1 MNTTPEI
8 RESRADLYISSGMLV
23 FCIFAAVAT
32 ARLKTPPGGSIAGP
46 AFVPWIM
53 VVLLGIGSAGL
64 LVRALWQEKAGDGG
78 TIALPERR
86 VLRQMV
92 LFVLL
97 MIAYAVTLMPVGY
110 IWTTAATL
118 FLGLLI
124 LGERK
129 PLVLILFPVVMT
141 AAVYFGF
148 TKLLAVWLP

>member
-1 MNTTPEI
+1 MNTPAI
-8 RESRADLYISSGMLV
+8 RESRADLYISIGMLV
-23 FCIFAAVAT
+23 FCVFAAIAT
-32 ARLKTPPGGSIAGP
+32 AQLKTPPGGSIAGP
-46 AFVPWIM
+46 AFMPWIM
-53 VVLLGIGSAGL
+53 VVLLGLGSAGL
-64 LVRALWQEKAGDGG
+64 LVRALWQEKTGDSGS
-78 TIALPERR
+78 IALPGRR

-118 FLGLLI
+118 LLGLLI

-129 PLVLILFPVVMT
+129 PLVLILFPAVMT
-141 AAVYFGF
+141 AAVYLGF

>member
-1 MNTTPEI
+1 MNTPAI
-8 RESRADLYISSGMLV
+8 RESRADLYISIGMLV
-23 FCIFAAVAT
+23 FCIFTAVAT

-46 AFVPWIM
+46 AFVPWLM
-53 VVLLGIGSAGL
+53 VVLLGLGATCL
-64 LVRALWQEKAGDGG
+64 LARALWQEKAGDGG
-78 TIALPERR
+78 SVTLPDRR

-97 MIAYAVTLMPVGY
+97 MIAYAVTLMPIGY

-118 FLGLLI
+118 LLGLLI

-129 PLVLILFPVVMT
+129 PLLLILFPAVMT

>member
-1 MNTTPEI
+1 MNTPTI
-8 RESRADLYISSGMLV
+8 RESRADLYISSGLLV
-23 FCIFAAVAT
+23 FCIFTAVAT

-46 AFVPWIM
+46 AFVPWLM
-53 VVLLGIGSAGL
+53 VVLLGLGATCL
-64 LVRALWQEKAGDGG
+64 LARALWQEKAGDGG
-78 TIALPERR
+78 SVTLPDRR

-97 MIAYAVTLMPVGY
+97 MIAYAVTLMPIGY

-129 PLVLILFPVVMT
+129 PLLLILFPAVMT

>member
-1 MNTTPEI
+1 MC
-8 RESRADLYISSGMLV
+8 SSD
-23 FCIFAAVAT
+23 
-32 ARLKTPPGGSIAGP
+32 
-46 AFVPWIM
+46 
-53 VVLLGIGSAGL
+53 L

-78 TIALPERR
+78 SVTLPDRR

-97 MIAYAVTLMPVGY
+97 MIAYAVTLMPIGY

-129 PLVLILFPVVMT
+129 PLLLILFPAVMT

>member
-1 MNTTPEI
+1 MNTPAI
-8 RESRADLYISSGMLV
+8 RESRADLYISIGMLV
-23 FCIFAAVAT
+23 FCIFTAVAT

-46 AFVPWIM
+46 AFVPWLM
-53 VVLLGIGSAGL
+53 VVLLGLGATCL
-64 LVRALWQEKAGDGG
+64 LARALWQEKAGDGG
-78 TIALPERR
+78 SVTLPDRR

-97 MIAYAVTLMPVGY
+97 MIAYAVTLMPIGY
-110 IWTTAATL
+110 IWTTTATL

-129 PLVLILFPVVMT
+129 PLLLILFPAVMT

>member
-1 MNTTPEI
+1 MNTPTI
-8 RESRADLYISSGMLV
+8 RESRADLYISIGMLV
-23 FCIFAAVAT
+23 FCIFTAVAT

-46 AFVPWIM
+46 AFVPWLM
-53 VVLLGIGSAGL
+53 VVLLGLGATCL
-64 LVRALWQEKAGDGG
+64 LARALWQEKAGDGG
-78 TIALPERR
+78 SVTLPDRR

-97 MIAYAVTLMPVGY
+97 MIAYAVTLMPIGY

-129 PLVLILFPVVMT
+129 PLLLILFPAVMT

>member
-1 MNTTPEI
+1 MNTPAI
-8 RESRADLYISSGMLV
+8 RESRADLYISIGMLV
-23 FCIFAAVAT
+23 FCIFTAVAT

-46 AFVPWIM
+46 AFVPWLM
-53 VVLLGIGSAGL
+53 VVLLGLGATCL
-64 LVRALWQEKAGDGG
+64 LARALWQEKAGDGG
-78 TIALPERR
+78 SVTLPDRR

-97 MIAYAVTLMPVGY
+97 MIAYAVTLMPIGY

-129 PLVLILFPVVMT
+129 PLLLILFPAVMT

>member
-1 MNTTPEI
+1 MNTPAI
-8 RESRADLYISSGMLV
+8 RESRADLYISIGMLV
-23 FCIFAAVAT
+23 FCIFTAVAT

-46 AFVPWIM
+46 AFVPWLM
-53 VVLLGIGSAGL
+53 VVLLGLGATCL
-64 LVRALWQEKAGDGG
+64 LARAMWQEKAGDGG
-78 TIALPERR
+78 SVTLPDRR

-97 MIAYAVTLMPVGY
+97 MIAYAVTLMPIGY
-110 IWTTAATL
+110 IWTTTATL

-129 PLVLILFPVVMT
+129 PLLLILFPAVMT

>member
-1 MNTTPEI
+1 MNTPTI
-8 RESRADLYISSGMLV
+8 RQSRADLYISIGMLV
-23 FCIFAAVAT
+23 FCIFTAVAT

-46 AFVPWIM
+46 AFVPWLM
-53 VVLLGIGSAGL
+53 VVLLGLGSTCL
-64 LVRALWQEKAGDGG
+64 LARALWQEKAGDGG
-78 TIALPERR
+78 SVTLPDRR

-97 MIAYAVTLMPVGY
+97 MIAYAVTLMPIGY

-129 PLVLILFPVVMT
+129 PLLLILFPAVMT

>member
-1 MNTTPEI
+1 MNTPTI
-8 RESRADLYISSGMLV
+8 RESRADLYISIGMLV
-23 FCIFAAVAT
+23 FCIFTAVAT

-46 AFVPWIM
+46 AFVPWLM
-53 VVLLGIGSAGL
+53 VVLLGLGATCML
-64 LVRALWQEKAGDGG
+64 ARALWQEKAGDGG
-78 TIALPERR
+78 SVTLPDRR

-97 MIAYAVTLMPVGY
+97 MIAYAVTLMPIGY

-124 LGERK
+124 LGEHK
-129 PLVLILFPVVMT
+129 PLLLILFPAVMT